1 MIAAA
6 AAAQRVSEAA
16 TVADTLSLVSYV
28 FQPTRRLMIAL
39 VVVAYLCKF
48 DISLRRFIH
57 PSNVQLIDVT

>member
-1 MIAAA
+1 MIAAAA

-39 VVVAYLCKF
+39 GLLLFFIIYV
-48 DISLRRFIH
+48 SLIARSDVSFI
-57 PSNVQLIDVT
+57 LATCT

>member
-39 VVVAYLCKF
+39 VVVVYLCKF
-48 DISLRRFIH
+48 DISLIH